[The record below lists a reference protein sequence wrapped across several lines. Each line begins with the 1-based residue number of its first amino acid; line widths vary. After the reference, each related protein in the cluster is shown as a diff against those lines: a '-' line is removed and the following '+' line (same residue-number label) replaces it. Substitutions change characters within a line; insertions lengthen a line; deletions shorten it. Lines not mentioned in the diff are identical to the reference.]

1 MNQLPVSQDEWT
13 VHSLNIHG
21 VFFERK
27 CASVVATVPN
37 WRVVSTNYPV
47 EIQGRVTGGKGGE
60 SSLDVWAR
68 RDDSDGFVLDALLEC
83 KKANPDFVNWVF
95 FPKISGTPNPGYR
108 HTRTITKSEAEAQS
122 NLNWT
127 HQVVVQTGTTSEFIS
142 NDSREVRG
150 DYVRHLRGDK
160 TKTSNASIQEAAYQI
175 AIAQR
180 AIVQR
185 DSVLLAAA
193 QKSSGTLTPPWRA
206 KAYSP
211 IIVTTANLYRVN
223 FDIQDVNI
231 ETGEINNRS
240 ATLSPVNSL
249 IYEYPLPNILQH
261 TPVDSMIGLDDTNLD
276 LFSRMDIIVVRSVH
290 LKKLLGELV

>member
-1 MNQLPVSQDEWT
+1 MNQLPVTQDEWT

-27 CASVVATVPN
+27 CASVVAAVPN

-47 EIQGRVTGGKGGE
+47 EIQGRIAAGKGVD

-68 RDDSDGFVLDALLEC
+68 RADTDGFVLDALLEC

-95 FPKISGTPNPGYR
+95 FPKTSGISTPEYT
-108 HTRTITKSEAEAQS
+108 HTRTLTKSETESES
-122 NLNWT
+122 NPKWT
-127 HQVVVQTGTTSEFIS
+127 HEVVVKSGTTSEFIS

-150 DYVRHLRGDK
+150 DYVRNLRGDK

-193 QKSSGTLTPPWRA
+193 QKATGTQTPPWKA
-206 KAYSP
+206 KAYLS

-223 FDIQDVNI
+223 FDIDDVNI
-231 ETGEINNRS
+231 DTGEINTRS

-249 IYEYPLPNILQH
+249 IYQYPLPHTLQH
-261 TPVDSMIGLDDTNLD
+261 TPLDSMIGLDDTNLD

-290 LKKLLGELV
+290 LRTLLNELA